1 MRKGKVK
8 KFAAAL
14 CAVAMTLG
22 LSAHARAYSDVP
34 EKAWYYT
41 AVQHVTQK
49 AWMTGVTA
57 DRFAPGDTVT
67 RATVI
72 TVLWRLEG
80 APAAAQVVPFAD
92 LPEKHWAYAAAAWAR
107 EAGIATGYSGGNF
120 GPGDSV
126 TREQL
131 ATFLYRYD
139 VYKGR
144 EIAEG
149 VIDLYDDAS
158 YISSWALQS
167 VKHALG
173 SGLMTGTGKGLSPL
187 GLASRA
193 ELATIL
199 VRLTTTVQG

>member
-1 MRKGKVK
+1 MKKRKSLAVL
-8 KFAAAL
+8 FCSAAL
-14 CAVAMTLG
+14 TLG
-22 LSAHARAYSDVP
+22 LAASAGAYSDVA
-34 EKAWYYT
+34 ERAWYYADVQAVT
-41 AVQHVTQK
+41 ALGL
-49 AWMTGVTA
+49 MNGVTK
-57 DRFAPGDTVT
+57 DRFAPNDTVT
-67 RATVI
+67 RATAI

-80 APAAAQVVPFAD
+80 SPAAAPGTAFPD
-92 LPEKHWAYAAAAWAR
+92 LPEANWAAAAAAWAK
-107 EAGIATGYSGGNF
+107 EAGIAAGYSGGNF

-139 VYKGR
+139 SYKGK

-149 VIDLYDDAS
+149 VTDLYDDAI
-158 YISSWALQS
+158 YISPWALQS

-173 SGLMTGTGKGLSPL
+173 SGLMTGTNKGLSPL

-193 ELATIL
+193 ELAAIL